1 MFFRFINMKIGLK
14 YFSVSSISSGPGTAG
29 RPLGVR
35 PVRGACRRQRGGFIH
50 HLQESLHLVMVHC
63 QLCSRGRWG
72 LDTSE
77 INWGGVCLLDF
88 LWPGRCIN
96 KTSFHSKPPRRLQC
110 SFSLKSLKQSKVHN
124 IRSLDFGHDYFGT
137 LNAGNNN

>member
-1 MFFRFINMKIGLK
+1 MKIGLK
-14 YFSVSSISSGPGTAG
+14 CFSVSSISSGPGTSG

-50 HLQESLHLVMVHC
+50 HLQESLHFVMVHC

-88 LWPGRCIN
+88 LWLEDVLI
-96 KTSFHSKPPRRLQC
+96 RRL
-110 SFSLKSLKQSKVHN
+110 STASH
-124 IRSLDFGHDYFGT
+124 HDGFK
-137 LNAGNNN
+137 AASA